1 MFFYKLQGVCAKIA
15 GQEDRQV
22 KRELSRKIARGTVD
36 YNSNNSKN
44 FNRNMF
50 AYHKM
55 VNALM
60 ASAKRNGIEVYE
72 VDAMYTSL
80 IGKEKYQPYYNILL
94 KDGKAFAYIKVN
106 LRALPNS
113 ELHRQRY

>member
-1 MFFYKLQGVCAKIA
+1 
-15 GQEDRQV
+15 
-22 KRELSRKIARGTVD
+22 
-36 YNSNNSKN
+36 
-44 FNRNMF
+44 MF

-80 IGKEKYQPYYNILL
+80 IGKEKYQPYYKRSIHQMAAL
-94 KDGKAFAYIKVN
+94 AIAR
-106 LRALPNS
+106 RAMYTYRTESIPNKYQDCS
-113 ELHRQRY
+113 SWQEVYKIAKKNTES